1 MLQKNCICILY
12 ACDLVPFVIV
22 IQSLSWV
29 QLFANTWTAACQAS
43 LSFTISQSLL
53 KLMSIE
59 SVMPSRHLFLCHPLP
74 LLLSTYPS
82 IRVFSN
88 ELAICIRWPKFWS
101 FSFNIS
107 PSNEYSRLI
116 SFRTH
121 WFDLL
126 AVQWTLKNLLQH
138 HSSEASILQPSALFM
153 VQLSHPYM
161 TTRKSIAL
169 TIWTFVSK
177 SMLLHFN
184 MLSRFVITF
193 LPRSKCFYSM
203 AALILELKKI
213 KSVMV
218 SIVSPISLPWRDET
232 SCHDLCFF

>member
-1 MLQKNCICILY
+1 MH
-12 ACDLVPFVIV
+12 VIWYPLLLLF
-22 IQSLSWV
+22 SLSV
-29 QLFANTWTAACQAS
+29 GSNFLQTHGLQHARHPCPSPYPRACS
-43 LSFTISQSLL
+43 NS
-53 KLMSIE
+53 MSIE
-59 SVMPSRHLFLCHPLP
+59 SVMPPSHLFLCHPLP
-74 LLLSTYPS
+74 LLLSTFPS

-101 FSFNIS
+101 FSFSIS
-107 PSNEYSRLI
+107 PSNEYSGLI

-126 AVQWTLKNLLQH
+126 AVQRTLKNLLQH
-138 HSSEASILQPSALFM
+138 HSSKASILQPSALFM
-153 VQLSHPYM
+153 VQFSHPYM

-177 SMLLHFN
+177 LMLLHFN

-203 AALILELKKI
+203 AALIFELNKI
-213 KSVMV
+213 KSVIV
-218 SIVSPISLPWRDET
+218 SIVSPMSLPWSDET
-232 SCHDLCFF
+232 SCHNLCFF